1 LSEEKLI
8 KEIKENPQLFGQVY
22 DQHYNTIFNYCFK
35 RTKDFD
41 TAKDITSETF
51 LKAFLKI
58 NKFNWRGISL
68 RSWLYK
74 IATNEINLHYRSK
87 KYRPAVL
94 SEIGWENFPESTAD
108 QAALREERT
117 AAEKELEQHAQ
128 FMKVQKALDKLPL
141 KYQEVISLKYF
152 EQLKIKEISSILNKP
167 EGTIKSLLS
176 RGLNLLRKQL

>member
-1 LSEEKLI
+1 MSEEQLI
-8 KEIKENPQLFGQVY
+8 KGIKENPKLFGLVY

-35 RTKDFD
+35 RTKDFNA
-41 TAKDITSETF
+41 AKDITSETF

-94 SEIGWENFPESTAD
+94 SEIGLDNFPESPAS
-108 QAALREERT
+108 QAVLLEEK
-117 AAEKELEQHAQ
+117 AIAESELEKHAQ
-128 FMKVQKALDKLPL
+128 FVNVRKALNKLPL

-152 EQLKIKEISSILNKP
+152 EQLKIREICNILNKP
-167 EGTIKSLLS
+167 
-176 RGLNLLRKQL
+176 